1 MAKKKG
7 FNWDGITEN
16 FDGTFTA
23 AGKREKRR
31 VLKELHAQG
40 IGVRSKRNSDGTWTI
55 TPSGTIRA
63 PREKGAA
70 TPAPRYQGTPGR
82 RLNTKESGFPVYP
95 RGRGRQMQG
104 GGGRPF
110 PGSAGAPG
118 RSPISSGISALNKSG
133 TKAGEYLRKRAQE
146 KEEKRKE
153 EAEFQ
158 KNAKEVDEKMRKER
172 IEQEIRE
179 QKETAQRQMEKDR
192 LRREAMGQQP
202 SDLKASLRAADVK
215 TEQRRTDDIVRKQQ
229 EQRQQRQEA
238 KMNQGGWSGGSA
250 KAPEIPKQKI
260 DPATLQHARE
270 SAVKGEE

>member
-1 MAKKKG
+1 MSVNIYAY
-7 FNWDGITEN
+7 F
-16 FDGTFTA
+16 
-23 AGKREKRR
+23 
-31 VLKELHAQG
+31 V
-40 IGVRSKRNSDGTWTI
+40 IGVPASSLVTFGAGTHTV
-55 TPSGTIRA
+55 
-63 PREKGAA
+63 
-70 TPAPRYQGTPGR
+70 
-82 RLNTKESGFPVYP
+82 TKYNED
-95 RGRGRQMQG
+95 
-104 GGGRPF
+104 
-110 PGSAGAPG
+110 
-118 RSPISSGISALNKSG
+118 
-133 TKAGEYLRKRAQE
+133 TGEPYE
-146 KEEKRKE
+146 
-153 EAEFQ
+153 
-158 KNAKEVDEKMRKER
+158 KEVDEKMRKER